1 MSVVIETTDDEDEL
15 TNIDKFDAVLLDSIQ
30 GDGDVFQGMRLA
42 LRSLVVFQFPLLKNL
57 HQGNESETENHFRFM
72 WC

>member
-1 MSVVIETTDDEDEL
+1 MAVEMTDDENEL

-57 HQGNESETENHFRFM
+57 HQGNKSETENHFRFM